1 MPPTPSKSEE
11 EKREPCMAQYKQL
24 NGEAGSWGLKHGS
37 SEIVRTGTSEIV
49 SKSSLGIPLA
59 KA

>member
-37 SEIVRTGTSEIV
+37 RYMDNCRNSRANTCIQ
-49 SKSSLGIPLA
+49 A
-59 KA
+59 